1 MSYSIGI
8 SPCPNDTFAL
18 YALFNESITDLVLDV
33 SIQDLQQL
41 NQRAQKKEL
50 DIVKVSMFQFSK
62 LLDDYILLPVGC
74 ALGHNVGPKIIGKT
88 FATSFEDKCIAF
100 AGKDTTAHFLFDLF
114 FTCKE
119 KVFCPYFEITQKI
132 QDGTVDYGVII
143 HETRF
148 TFESLGL
155 VECYDLGALW
165 EKRFCL
171 PLPLGGIVA
180 KRNLVDLEKI
190 TKSLFSSLQ
199 YAKKYCKKTME
210 FVLKHSI
217 EKDPEVVKKHIE
229 TYVTQETQMLTP
241 IGIQAI
247 QCFLELT
254 GHLDKN
260 WLYSGAYV

>member
-8 SPCPNDTFAL
+8 SPCPNDTFAF
-18 YALFNESITDLVLDV
+18 YALFTDLMFDI

-50 DIVKVSMFQFSK
+50 DIAKVSMFQFSQ

-74 ALGHNVGPKIIGKT
+74 ALSHGIGPKIIGKT
-88 FATSFEDKCIAF
+88 HATSFENKCVAF

-114 FTCKE
+114 FICKE
-119 KVFCPYFEITQKI
+119 KVFYPYFEITQKI

-148 TFESLGL
+148 TFDRFGL

-165 EKRFCL
+165 EQQFHL

-180 KRNLVDLEKI
+180 KRSLVDLEKI
-190 TKSLFSSLQ
+190 TKTLFDSLQ
-199 YAKKYCKKTME
+199 YAKKHPEKTLE
-210 FVLKHSI
+210 FVLEHSI
-217 EKDPEVVKKHIE
+217 EKDPKIVKKHIE
-229 TYVTQETQMLTP
+229 TYVTEDTQMLTP
-241 IGIQAI
+241 TGILAI
-247 QCFLELT
+247 QCLLEQT
-254 GHLDKN
+254 GHFDKN
-260 WLYSGAYV
+260 WLHSGAYV